1 MPDLLVLA
9 GFGVGTL
16 VGLTGVGG
24 GALMTP
30 ILVLLFGYSPKV
42 AIGTDLLFAAVTKL
56 FGVALHRHAGTID
69 TVVLK
74 RLLLGSLPAAVMTG
88 VVLYV
93 WGDDTD
99 HALDRFLL
107 LSLGCLLL
115 VSALG
120 VFFRDVLHGLGRSLR
135 LGDAERFKR
144 WQGPLTV
151 MAGALIGVAVSLTS
165 VGAGALGAVA
175 LLYLYP
181 LRLQGVRLVGTDLAH
196 AIPLALVAGGA
207 HWLTGGVDW
216 VLLGMLLLGSVPGV
230 LLGVWMS
237 RRLSV
242 RWVNYAVAC
251 LLCLSGL
258 KILLG

>member
-1 MPDLLVLA
+1 MSDLLVVA
-9 GFGVGTL
+9 GFGVGAL

-42 AIGTDLLFAAVTKL
+42 AIGTDLLFAALTKL
-56 FGVALHRHAGTID
+56 CGVAMHRHAGTID
-69 TVVLK
+69 VVVLK
-74 RLLLGSLPAAVMTG
+74 RLLSGSVPAALLTG
-88 VVLYV
+88 LAMYV
-93 WGDDTD
+93 WGSHIGQT
-99 HALDRFLL
+99 LERFML

-120 VFFRDVLHGLGRSLR
+120 VFFRDALHALGRSLR

-151 MAGALIGVAVSLTS
+151 TAGSLIGVAVSLTS

-181 LRLQGVRLVGTDLAH
+181 LRLQGARLVATDLAH
-196 AIPLALVAGGA
+196 AIPLALVAGVA
-207 HWLTGGVDW
+207 HWLVGGVDW
-216 VLLGMLLLGSVPGV
+216 ELLGMLLLGSIPGV

-237 RRLSV
+237 RWLAV
-242 RWVNYAVAC
+242 RWVNYAVAG
-251 LLCLSGL
+251 LLSVSGL
-258 KILLG
+258 KLLLN